1 MRALVYKDLVMMYKY
16 NRFLIL
22 FALLFAVVAGMN
34 ENSMFFAVYPPVVM
48 MALGYSS
55 LAYDERCGWLRY
67 ADTLPCGRK
76 KIVTSKYL
84 ISLISCGASLIVLM
98 ASMTVFGLKRGD
110 LNPMGLGAVALIV
123 LLVGTVYVSL
133 LLPVSFFLGT
143 EKGRFVYILF
153 TVACCCGAYGISWP
167 ESLPQINMWLFITL
181 FIVGICLI
189 LGTSYLIS
197 VKLYQKKK
205 TV

>member
-1 MRALVYKDLVMMYKY
+1 
-16 NRFLIL
+16 
-22 FALLFAVVAGMN
+22 
-34 ENSMFFAVYPPVVM
+34 
-48 MALGYSS
+48 MA
-55 LAYDERCGWLRY
+55 
-67 ADTLPCGRK
+67 
-76 KIVTSKYL
+76 SKYL